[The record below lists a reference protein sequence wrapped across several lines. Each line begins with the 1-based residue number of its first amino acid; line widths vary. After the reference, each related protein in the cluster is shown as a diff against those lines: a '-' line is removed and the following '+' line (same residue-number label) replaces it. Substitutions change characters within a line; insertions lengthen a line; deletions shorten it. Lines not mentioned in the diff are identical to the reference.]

1 MKIKHIIVVAAALAM
16 CAGAQAQNSIGLKA
30 GISGGWIQGVVLT
43 PGARVIP
50 HPALYGGV
58 TGTFYVSDNVFAQA
72 ELLYAGKGH
81 SEATTVGRLHD
92 KYSLNMGYLQLPAMV
107 GITLADGRCSVMAG
121 PEFGLLLH
129 ASDIDNIDGRVSKTN
144 CKDICKPFNFA
155 IALQANYMILPNLGV
170 DIKFDW
176 GLTKTFKDEAYK
188 ILDIKGNAHNLNVQ
202 LGICYRFELD

>member
-1 MKIKHIIVVAAALAM
+1 MKIKRIIVVAVALAM
-16 CAGAQAQNSIGLKA
+16 CIGAQAQNSFGLKA

-58 TGTFYVSDNVFAQA
+58 TGTFYVSDNFFAQA

-81 SEATTVGRLHD
+81 SEVTTIGGLHD
-92 KYSLNMGYLQLPAMV
+92 KYSLNLGYLQLPAMV
-107 GITLADGRCSVMAG
+107 GLTLADGRCSVMAG

-129 ASDIDNIDGRVSKTN
+129 ASDIDNINGQVLKIN

-155 IALQANYMILPNLGV
+155 IALQANYMIIPNLGI

-188 ILDIKGNAHNLNVQ
+188 ILGIKGNAHNLNVQ
-202 LGICYRFELD
+202 LGICYRFDLD